1 MTKRNRNPFEDH
13 IESEAFDLN
22 PLLGEGTDVPYRVL
36 QPRLEAWLDAMPQ
49 PLITG
54 SWDDKLD
61 DMQKQLRACLVAEM
75 IERGMLEEFSEQLSH
90 IDQETIKVLLHYP
103 LTLAMLSQDYFRQN
117 GYPVNWEKP
126 DPPLEPIKSTPDAA
140 QPGRFG
146 RMIARIMRR
155 IRNWRRGIF

>member
-1 MTKRNRNPFEDH
+1 MSKRNRNPFEDH

-22 PLLGEGTDVPYRVL
+22 PLLGEGTEVPHHVL

-49 PLITG
+49 PLVIG

-75 IERGMLEEFSEQLSH
+75 LERGMLDEFSEQLAH
-90 IDQETIKVLLHYP
+90 IDSETIKLLLHYP

-117 GYPVNWEKP
+117 GYPINWETP
-126 DPPLEPIKSTPDAA
+126 DPPLQAVKAA
-140 QPGRFG
+140 QDIPPPSRLERMVARF
-146 RMIARIMRR
+146 MRR
-155 IRNWRRGIF
+155 IRNWRRSIF